1 MDRTLR
7 NTIAVLVL
15 TAFTAIAIFAT
26 VQLTAHLTGF
36 SATST
41 AAAATVQNGYS
52 NSSANGYNGDS
63 QYGYGQ
69 NGSGQNSGQVLTC
82 PATGCTA
89 SYCHAGR

>member
-7 NTIAVLVL
+7 NTVAVLIL

-26 VQLTAHLTGF
+26 VQLTGHLTGL
-36 SATST
+36 SATT
-41 AAAATVQNGYS
+41 ASAATVQTGYANNSSNGY
-52 NSSANGYNGDS
+52 AGDS
-63 QYGYGQ
+63 QQYGYGRS
-69 NGSGQNSGQVLTC
+69 GSGQNSGQVLTC

>member
-1 MDRTLR
+1 MDRTLK

-15 TAFTAIAIFAT
+15 TAFTALAIFGT
-26 VQLTAHLTGF
+26 VQLTARMTGISTVS
-36 SATST
+36 SAS
-41 AAAATVQNGYS
+41 ASTVQNGYS
-52 NSSANGYNGDS
+52 DA

-69 NGSGQNSGQVLTC
+69 SSSGQNSSGQVYQC